1 MAANDNFGKDVESP
15 LGEGSG
21 YVLLSGIAALNAPPG
36 AMEKGLRRRR
46 LIELDALIKS
56 FPNISIL
63 DAIERA
69 KLSQELQAGATPL
82 CEEMD
87 IQ

>member
-21 YVLLSGIAALNAPPG
+21 YVLLSGIAALNASPG
-36 AMEKGLRRRR
+36 VMEKGLRRQR
-46 LIELDALIKS
+46 LVKLAVLLES

-69 KLSQELQAGATPL
+69 KLSEELRAEATPL
-82 CEEMD
+82 REEMD